1 MTRTEI
7 VNKLLESY
15 NDEEIKSV
23 GNAIGIGY
31 TSLWRQEVMNMFVKA
46 INDFLS
52 NPAKFDYGEGE
63 HDNVS

>member
-31 TSLWRQEVMNMFVKA
+31 TSLWRQEVMNMFVEA

-52 NPAKFDYGEGE
+52 DPAKFDYGEEE
-63 HDNVS
+63 HDD

>member
-15 NDEEIKSV
+15 DDEEIKAV

-31 TSLWRQEVMNMFVKA
+31 TSLWRQEVMKMFAEA

-52 NPAKFDYGEGE
+52 DPTNKE
-63 HDNVS
+63 

>member
-15 NDEEIKSV
+15 NDEEIKAV

-31 TSLWRQEVMNMFVKA
+31 TSLWRKEVMNMFA
-46 INDFLS
+46 ETINNFLS
-52 NPAKFDYGEGE
+52 DPTNKEKRDEKKTFA
-63 HDNVS
+63 